1 MPADKRLAI
10 AFVRRGY
17 SHSGGAE
24 AYLKRLALGVLEAGH
39 DVHLVT
45 TNDWPQ
51 TEWPFGTIHR
61 LHHQS
66 AIVFA
71 NELKQ
76 MRPRIPC
83 DVLMSLER
91 IWRCDVYRAGDG
103 VHRAWLNRRRKFEM
117 PLQRFVRGINRKHQ
131 EILKLEES
139 LFTKG
144 GAGRV
149 IANSQMVKN
158 EIVELYHYPAD
169 KIDIVRTG
177 VPLEKYRFD
186 PALREKSRAEL
197 KLKSGEIALLFA
209 ASGWKRK

>member
-17 SHSGGAE
+17 SHRGGAE

-61 LHHQS
+61 LHDHS

-76 MRPRIPC
+76 MRRRIPC
-83 DVLMSLER
+83 DVLLGL
-91 IWRCDVYRAGDG
+91 A
-103 VHRAWLNRRRKFEM
+103 RRWECHADR
-117 PLQRFVRGINRKHQ
+117 PL
-131 EILKLEES
+131 
-139 LFTKG
+139 
-144 GAGRV
+144 
-149 IANSQMVKN
+149 
-158 EIVELYHYPAD
+158 
-169 KIDIVRTG
+169 
-177 VPLEKYRFD
+177 
-186 PALREKSRAEL
+186 
-197 KLKSGEIALLFA
+197 
-209 ASGWKRK
+209 